1 MSSFFHVNV
10 DRQLDIVNHCKLQE
24 LVGSAVM
31 VISAG
36 SHCTFAT
43 AGSLRFRAVV
53 YYLFLNDPEGFSS
66 FFFFFFN
73 YSFTPFPPP
82 LLLIPLPSTQIVL
95 ELKILWFY
103 QLSCDNVLNW
113 KMKFQGVNFLP
124 FPLSKGYCSKHPF

>member
-10 DRQLDIVNHCKLQE
+10 DRQLDIVNRRKLQE
-24 LVGSAVM
+24 LVESTVI

-53 YYLFLNDPEGFSS
+53 YYLFLNDPQGFSS
-66 FFFFFFN
+66 CFFF
-73 YSFTPFPPP
+73 SIIPSHHPPP
-82 LLLIPLPSTQIVL
+82 LLIPLPPTQIVL

-113 KMKFQGVNFLP
+113 KMKFQGVNSLP

>member
-10 DRQLDIVNHCKLQE
+10 DRQLDIVNRRKLQE
-24 LVGSAVM
+24 LVGSTVI

-66 FFFFFFN
+66 FFFFPIIP
-73 YSFTPFPPP
+73 SHHPPP
-82 LLLIPLPSTQIVL
+82 YSPSTNSNSVRTEDTLIL
-95 ELKILWFY
+95 STELW
-103 QLSCDNVLNW
+103 
-113 KMKFQGVNFLP
+113 
-124 FPLSKGYCSKHPF
+124 

>member
-10 DRQLDIVNHCKLQE
+10 DRQLDIVNRRKLQE
-24 LVGSAVM
+24 LVGSTVI

-53 YYLFLNDPEGFSS
+53 YYLFLNDPQGFSS
-66 FFFFFFN
+66 CCFF
-73 YSFTPFPPP
+73 SIIPSHHPP
-82 LLLIPLPSTQIVL
+82 LLIPLPPTQIVL

-113 KMKFQGVNFLP
+113 KMKFQGVNSLP

>member
-24 LVGSAVM
+24 LVGSAVI

-53 YYLFLNDPEGFSS
+53 YYLFLNDPQGFSS
-66 FFFFFFN
+66 CFFFQLFLHT
-73 YSFTPFPPP
+73 TPLP
-82 LLLIPLPSTQIVL
+82 LLIPLPPTQIVL

-113 KMKFQGVNFLP
+113 KMKFQGVNSLP